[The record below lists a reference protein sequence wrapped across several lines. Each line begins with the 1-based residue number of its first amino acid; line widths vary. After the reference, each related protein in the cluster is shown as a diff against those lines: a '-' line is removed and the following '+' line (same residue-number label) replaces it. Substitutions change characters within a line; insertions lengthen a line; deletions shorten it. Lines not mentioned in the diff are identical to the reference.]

1 MNKIDPNNGR
11 SSFFP
16 RSKTKNNSIKSNAL
30 QQSPIQRNLPAR
42 KSEIDTKTGMH
53 AKVEIPNAVKDYARI
68 KKAVD
73 MAPEVDNSEKIARLK
88 EQIKAGSYNVNY
100 EKLAD
105 KILESEF

>member
-1 MNKIDPNNGR
+1 
-11 SSFFP
+11 
-16 RSKTKNNSIKSNAL
+16 
-30 QQSPIQRNLPAR
+30 
-42 KSEIDTKTGMH
+42 MH